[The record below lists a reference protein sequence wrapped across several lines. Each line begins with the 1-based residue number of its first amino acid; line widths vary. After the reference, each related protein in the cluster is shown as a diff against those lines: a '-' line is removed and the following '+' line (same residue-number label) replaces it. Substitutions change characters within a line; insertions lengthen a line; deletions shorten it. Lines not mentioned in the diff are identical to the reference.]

1 MQEFGD
7 NETNVAL
14 VFVQGETP
22 SLESIRRLIQ
32 EELAKELQ
40 GETKRVESAG
50 LACY

>member
-1 MQEFGD
+1 M
-7 NETNVAL
+7 AL

-40 GETKRVESAG
+40 GETDRVESERFSHIIGPG
-50 LACY
+50 L